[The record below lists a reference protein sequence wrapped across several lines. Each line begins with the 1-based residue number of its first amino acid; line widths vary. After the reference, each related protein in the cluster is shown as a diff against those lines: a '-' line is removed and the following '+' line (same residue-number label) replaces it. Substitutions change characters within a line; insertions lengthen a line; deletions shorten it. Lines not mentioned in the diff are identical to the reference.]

1 MTLLGTVLT
10 GAIGIYL
17 GILTVRLI
25 LSWIPALIR
34 DWEPRG
40 VLLVVAEFVYTLT
53 DPPIRF
59 LSRFLPP
66 VRLGGVR
73 LDLSFTVLYFALLL
87 LLRWIP

>member
-40 VLLVVAEFVYTLT
+40 VLLSL
-53 DPPIRF
+53 IH
-59 LSRFLPP
+59 
-66 VRLGGVR
+66 
-73 LDLSFTVLYFALLL
+73 
-87 LLRWIP
+87 I